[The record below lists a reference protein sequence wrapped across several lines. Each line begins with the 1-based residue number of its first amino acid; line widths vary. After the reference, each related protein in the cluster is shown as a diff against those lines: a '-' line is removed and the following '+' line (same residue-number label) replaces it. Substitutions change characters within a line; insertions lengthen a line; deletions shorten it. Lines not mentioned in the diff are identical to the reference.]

1 MMHNAGFLFAALF
14 RGLHRMSLRLPVLLA
29 ACLLLPA
36 ALSVAAADP
45 APGQPKA
52 RESQRAGPGAPMD
65 ELPGLATSG
74 SSAVVLREDDYLIG
88 PADELDIEVFM
99 VEELSGTEKVNS
111 RGYIRMPLIGPV
123 KVAGL
128 SAEQAED
135 LLVEIYGRD
144 YLNNPQINIDV
155 VKYASQQ
162 VTLLGAVEKP
172 GVYALQGRT
181 TLLQA
186 VAMAGGTGRLAD
198 LEEIVVFRTRR
209 DGGVVGYLVNME
221 EITSGQKEDPEVIGN
236 DRIVIP
242 ESGSK
247 SFVKGITDTLRG
259 FIGFR
264 PY

>member
-1 MMHNAGFLFAALF
+1 MTPRF
-14 RGLHRMSLRLPVLLA
+14 RLLLA

-36 ALSVAAADP
+36 VLTFAE
-45 APGQPKA
+45 APGKPNVPEGQK
-52 RESQRAGPGAPMD
+52 SGPGAPM
-65 ELPGLATSG
+65 EALPGLATSG

-88 PADELDIEVFM
+88 PADELEIEVFM
-99 VEELSGTEKVNS
+99 VDELSGTEKVNS

-135 LLVEIYGRD
+135 LLVELYGKD
-144 YLNNPQINIDV
+144 YLNDPQINIDV
-155 VKYASQQ
+155 VTYASQQ

-186 VAMAGGTGRLAD
+186 VAMAGGTARLAD
-198 LEEIVVFRTRR
+198 EEEIVVFRTQE
-209 DGGVVGYLVNME
+209 DGGVIGYLVNLD
-221 EITSGQKEDPEVIGN
+221 EIVNGVKEDPEVIGN

-247 SFVKGITDTLRG
+247 SFIKGITDTLRG